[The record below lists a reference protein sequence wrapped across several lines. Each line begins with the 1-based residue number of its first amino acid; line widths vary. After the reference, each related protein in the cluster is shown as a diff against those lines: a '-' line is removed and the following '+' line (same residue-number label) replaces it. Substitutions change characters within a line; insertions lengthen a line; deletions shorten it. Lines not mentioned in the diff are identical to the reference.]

1 MAAPPTAN
9 QIKTQLVALFTPLLG
24 TALTKKAKII
34 DYLPLAYLVAE
45 GEDPTVLRSPLDTA
59 TLEDKSVVKRINCL
73 MITELGFS
81 QSPPQSDDTRRITS
95 PRGKNVIKRRFGI
108 AYVYQFGAGS
118 EAVFSTNVELVRTT
132 LNSNPKL
139 GFATVTAGLAGQ
151 GAYIE
156 SHGKLQMPLMLPGP
170 FSGVICHS
178 AEGTLEVDV
187 IEPLGG
193 VS

>member
-1 MAAPPTAN
+1 MASPPTAN
-9 QIKTQLVALFTPLLG
+9 QIKTQLIALFTTPLATG
-24 TALTKKAKII
+24 KKAKLL

-45 GEDPTVLRSPLDTA
+45 GEDVTPLKSDLDIT
-59 TLEDKSVVKRINCL
+59 TLESGKTDKRVNCL

-81 QSPPQSDDTRRITS
+81 QSPPQNDDTRRITS
-95 PRGKNVIKRRFGI
+95 PRGKNIIKRRFGI
-108 AYVYQFGAGS
+108 AYVYQFGADS

-139 GFATVTAGLAGQ
+139 GFAPVTAGIAGQ

-156 SHGKLQMPLMLPGP
+156 SHGGLQMPLMLPGP

-178 AEGTLEVDV
+178 AEGTLEVNV

>member
-1 MAAPPTAN
+1 M
-9 QIKTQLVALFTPLLG
+9 G

-59 TLEDKSVVKRINCL
+59 TLEDKSIVKRVNCL
-73 MITELGFS
+73 MVTELGFS

-139 GFATVTAGLAGQ
+139 GFAPVTAGIAGQ
-151 GAYIE
+151 GAHIE
-156 SHGKLQMPLMLPGP
+156 RHGGLQMPLMLPGP

-187 IEPLGG
+187 IEPLG
-193 VS
+193 

>member
-1 MAAPPTAN
+1 MPPPTAN
-9 QIKTQLVALFTPLLG
+9 EIKTQILTLLTTPLATG
-24 TALTKKAKII
+24 KKAKLL

-45 GEDPTVLRSPLDTA
+45 GEDATVLRSPLDTA

-73 MITELGFS
+73 MITELAFS

-95 PRGKNVIKRRFGI
+95 PRGRNIIKRRFGL

-139 GFATVTAGLAGQ
+139 GFDVVTAGIAGK
-151 GAYIE
+151 GAFIE
-156 SHGKLQMPLMLPGP
+156 SHGGLQMPIMLPAP

-178 AEGTLEVDV
+178 AEGTLEVNV

>member
-1 MAAPPTAN
+1 MASPPTAN
-9 QIKTQLVALFTPLLG
+9 QIKTQLVALLTTPLATG
-24 TALTKKAKII
+24 KKAKII
-34 DYLPLAYLVAE
+34 DYLPEAYLVVE

-59 TLEDKSVVKRINCL
+59 TLVSGAVEKRINCL

-81 QSPPQSDDTRRITS
+81 QSPPQSDDTRRISS
-95 PRGKNVIKRRFGI
+95 PRGKNIIKRRFGI

-139 GFATVTAGLAGQ
+139 GFAPVTAGIAGQ

-156 SHGKLQMPLMLPGP
+156 SHGGLQMPLMLPSP

-187 IEPLGG
+187 IEPLG
-193 VS
+193 STS

>member
-9 QIKTQLVALFTPLLG
+9 EIKAQLKTLLTTPLG
-24 TALTKKAKII
+24 TTKKAKII
-34 DYLPLAYLVAE
+34 DYLPLAYLVME
-45 GEDPTVLRSPLDTA
+45 GEDITVLRSPADTT
-59 TLEDKSVVKRINCL
+59 TLADNSTVKRVNCL

-81 QSPPQSDDTRRITS
+81 QGPPQSDDTRRISS
-95 PRGKNVIKRRFGI
+95 PRGKNVIKRRFGL
-108 AYVYQFGAGS
+108 AYVYQFGSGS
-118 EAVFSTNVELVRTT
+118 ETTFSTNVEVIRTT

-139 GFATVTAGLAGQ
+139 GFAPVTAYIAGQ

-156 SHGKLQMPLMLPGP
+156 SHGGLQMASMLPAP
-170 FSGVICHS
+170 FSGVLCHS
-178 AEGTLEVDV
+178 AEGTLEVSV

>member
-9 QIKTQLVALFTPLLG
+9 QIKTQLVTLFTTPLATG
-24 TALTKKAKII
+24 KKAKII

-59 TLEDKSVVKRINCL
+59 TLEDKSIIKRINCL

-139 GFATVTAGLAGQ
+139 GFAPVTAGLAGQ

-156 SHGKLQMPLMLPGP
+156 RHGGLQMPLMLPGP

>member
-1 MAAPPTAN
+1 LA
-9 QIKTQLVALFTPLLG
+9 TPLATG
-24 TALTKKAKII
+24 KKAKII

-45 GEDPTVLRSPLDTA
+45 VEDPTVLRSSLDIS
-59 TLEDKSVVKRINCL
+59 TLESGATVKRINCL
-73 MITELGFS
+73 MITELGFT

-95 PRGKNVIKRRFGI
+95 ARGKNVIRRRFGL

-118 EAVFSTNVELVRTT
+118 EAVFSTNVEVIRTT
-132 LNSNPKL
+132 LNTNPKL
-139 GFATVTAGLAGQ
+139 GFAAVTSGLAGQ

-156 SHGKLQMPLMLPGP
+156 RHGGLQMPIMLPGP
-170 FSGVICHS
+170 FSGIICHS

>member
-9 QIKTQLVALFTPLLG
+9 QIKTQLVTLFTTPLATG
-24 TALTKKAKII
+24 KKAKII

-59 TLEDKSVVKRINCL
+59 TLEDKSIVKRINCL

-81 QSPPQSDDTRRITS
+81 QSPPQLDDTRRITS

-139 GFATVTAGLAGQ
+139 GFAPVTATLAGQ

-156 SHGKLQMPLMLPGP
+156 RHGGLQMPLMLPGP

-187 IEPLGG
+187 IEPLG
-193 VS
+193 SAS

>member
-9 QIKTQLVALFTPLLG
+9 EIKAQLKALLTTPLATG
-24 TALTKKAKII
+24 KKAKII
-34 DYLPLAYLVAE
+34 DYLPMAYLVAE
-45 GEDPTVLRSPLDTA
+45 GEDPTVLRSPLDLA
-59 TLEDKSVVKRINCL
+59 TLALGLTERRINCL
-73 MITELGFS
+73 MITELGFT
-81 QSPPQSDDTRRITS
+81 QSPPQSDDTRRISS

-108 AYVYQFGAGS
+108 AYIYQFGAGS
-118 EAVFSTNVELVRTT
+118 EAVFSTNVELVRAT

-139 GFATVTAGLAGQ
+139 GFAPVTAGIAGQ

-156 SHGKLQMPLMLPGP
+156 SHGGLQMPIMLPGP
-170 FSGVICHS
+170 FSGVICHG

>member
-1 MAAPPTAN
+1 MPPPTAN
-9 QIKTQLVALFTPLLG
+9 EIKTQILTLLTTPLATG
-24 TALTKKAKII
+24 KKAKLL

-45 GEDPTVLRSPLDTA
+45 GEDATVLRSPLDTA

-95 PRGKNVIKRRFGI
+95 PKGRNIIKRRFGL

-118 EAVFSTNVELVRTT
+118 EGVFSTNVELVRTT

-139 GFATVTAGLAGQ
+139 GFDVVTAGIAGK
-151 GAYIE
+151 GAFIE
-156 SHGKLQMPLMLPGP
+156 SHGGLQMPIMLPAP

-178 AEGTLEVDV
+178 AEGTLEVNV

>member
-1 MAAPPTAN
+1 MPPPTSN
-9 QIKTQLVALFTPLLG
+9 EIKTQLKTLLTVPLATG
-24 TALTKKAKII
+24 KKAKLLE
-34 DYLPLAYLVAE
+34 YLPLAYLVAE
-45 GEDPTVLRSPLDTA
+45 GEDPTVLRSPADLMTQVSGV
-59 TLEDKSVVKRINCL
+59 TNQRINCL

-95 PRGKNVIKRRFGI
+95 PRGRNIIKRRFGL

-139 GFATVTAGLAGQ
+139 GFAPVTAGIAGQ
-151 GAYIE
+151 GAFIE
-156 SHGKLQMPLMLPGP
+156 SHGGLQMAAMLPAP
-170 FSGVICHS
+170 FSGILCHS
-178 AEGTLEVDV
+178 AEGTLEVSV

>member
-1 MAAPPTAN
+1 MPPPTAN
-9 QIKTQLVALFTPLLG
+9 EIKTQILTLLTTPLATG
-24 TALTKKAKII
+24 KKAKLL

-45 GEDPTVLRSPLDTA
+45 GEDATVLRSPLDTA

-73 MITELGFS
+73 MITELAFS

-95 PRGKNVIKRRFGI
+95 PRGRNIIKRRFGL

-139 GFATVTAGLAGQ
+139 GFDVVTAGIAGK
-151 GAYIE
+151 GAFIE
-156 SHGKLQMPLMLPGP
+156 NHGGLQMPIMLPAP

-178 AEGTLEVDV
+178 AEGTLEVNV

>member
-1 MAAPPTAN
+1 MAAPTSNEIKA
-9 QIKTQLVALFTPLLG
+9 QILTLLTTPLATG
-24 TALTKKAKII
+24 KKAKLL

-45 GEDPTVLRSPLDTA
+45 GEDATALQSPLDTT
-59 TLEDKSVVKRINCL
+59 TLADKSTVKRINCL
-73 MITELGFS
+73 MITELGFT

-95 PRGKNVIKRRFGI
+95 PRGRNVIKRRFGL

-118 EAVFSTNVELVRTT
+118 EAVFSTNIELVRTT

-139 GFATVTAGLAGQ
+139 GFDAVTAYIAGK

-156 SHGKLQMPLMLPGP
+156 NHGGLQMPIMLPAP
-170 FSGVICHS
+170 FSGIICHS

-193 VS
+193 LS

>member
-9 QIKTQLVALFTPLLG
+9 QIKTQLVTLFTTPLATG
-24 TALTKKAKII
+24 KKAKII
-34 DYLPLAYLVAE
+34 DYLPLAYLVVE
-45 GEDPTVLRSPLDTA
+45 GEDPTVLRSSFDTVILASGA
-59 TLEDKSVVKRINCL
+59 TDKRINCL

-108 AYVYQFGAGS
+108 AYVYQFGSGS

-139 GFATVTAGLAGQ
+139 GFAPVTAGIAGQ

-156 SHGKLQMPLMLPGP
+156 RHGGLQMPIMLPGP